1 MTLALLNSMVIFVRL
16 FENFDNTKLRYTFS
30 TPSLEVSVS
39 SPPMKPFMISPT
51 ANNAC
56 HSVTKGIVANTDIG
70 RERFEYVFVS

>member
-16 FENFDNTKLRYTFS
+16 FENSHNTKLRYTFS

-56 HSVTKGIVANTDIG
+56 HSVTKGIVTNTDIG
-70 RERFEYVFVS
+70 

>member
-16 FENFDNTKLRYTFS
+16 FENSDNTKLRYTFS

>member
-1 MTLALLNSMVIFVRL
+1 MALALLKSMVILVCL
-16 FENFDNTKLRYTFS
+16 LENSGNTKLRYTFS

-39 SPPMKPFMISPT
+39 SLPMKSFMISPT

-70 RERFEYVFVS
+70 

>member
-1 MTLALLNSMVIFVRL
+1 MTLALLNSMGIFVRL
-16 FENFDNTKLRYTFS
+16 FENSDNTKLRYTFS

-70 RERFEYVFVS
+70 

>member
-1 MTLALLNSMVIFVRL
+1 MALALLKSMVILVCL
-16 FENFDNTKLRYTFS
+16 FENSDNTKLRYTFS

-70 RERFEYVFVS
+70 

>member
-1 MTLALLNSMVIFVRL
+1 MTLALLNSMAIFVRL
-16 FENFDNTKLRYTFS
+16 FENSDNTKLRYTFS

-56 HSVTKGIVANTDIG
+56 HSVTKGIVANTDLG
-70 RERFEYVFVS
+70 

>member
-1 MTLALLNSMVIFVRL
+1 MALALLKSMVILVCL
-16 FENFDNTKLRYTFS
+16 LENSGNTKLRYTFS

-70 RERFEYVFVS
+70 

>member
-1 MTLALLNSMVIFVRL
+1 MALALLKSMVILVCL
-16 FENFDNTKLRYTFS
+16 LENSGNTKLRYTFS

-56 HSVTKGIVANTDIG
+56 HSMTKGIVANTDIG
-70 RERFEYVFVS
+70 

>member
-1 MTLALLNSMVIFVRL
+1 MTLALLNSMVILVCL
-16 FENFDNTKLRYTFS
+16 FENSDNTKLRYTFS

-39 SPPMKPFMISPT
+39 SLPMKPFMISPT

-70 RERFEYVFVS
+70 

>member
-1 MTLALLNSMVIFVRL
+1 MALALLKSMVILVCL
-16 FENFDNTKLRYTFS
+16 FENSDNTKLRYTFS

-56 HSVTKGIVANTDIG
+56 HSVTKGMVANTDIG
-70 RERFEYVFVS
+70 

>member
-16 FENFDNTKLRYTFS
+16 FENSDNTKLRYTFS

-56 HSVTKGIVANTDIG
+56 HSVTKGIVVNTDIG
-70 RERFEYVFVS
+70 